1 MATGDVVGGGWQNR
15 GEAVA
20 SNSAEI
26 ASQAMWQRGR
36 DREMALTLAVHATK
50 TVTPGSDIVRM
61 ATAFEAYLRG
71 DAP

>member
-1 MATGDVVGGGWQNR
+1 
-15 GEAVA
+15 
-20 SNSAEI
+20 
-26 ASQAMWQRGR
+26 MWQRGR